1 MPLDLP
7 AIIPAQALPQVGTS
21 NHGKCLARTQPE
33 ANQSPRCL
41 RGNGGNCTMRACA
54 LVQVAR
60 LCNYARTYV
69 PMAHPAR
76 LARLRTKQTRFSEA
90 YHRRDTPHRLGKY
103 VRTYVRTYART
114 THGTTTYVRSS
125 HSWLSN
131 AAGETLPRC
140 GRRTFAAMGGRAMT
154 VDDED
159 DS

>member
-41 RGNGGNCTMRACA
+41 RGNGGNCTMRALA
-54 LVQVAR
+54 PLYKWLDFVTT
-60 LCNYARTYV
+60 YARTYV

-90 YHRRDTPHRLGKY
+90 YHRKDTPHRLGKY
-103 VRTYVRTYART
+103 VRTYVRTCART
-114 THGTTTYVRSS
+114 RAQHMAQLRGHVAHIHGC
-125 HSWLSN
+125 
-131 AAGETLPRC
+131 ETLVKRC
-140 GRRTFAAMGGRAMT
+140 RA
-154 VDDED
+154 VVGAR
-159 DS
+159 SLPWAGAP